1 MTEVVAGGAAAEG
14 RSAGAAVDYGG
25 IAGVGRSGGYRQSRR
40 IGTGDPGRGCGFG
53 AGAGFVADAGG
64 DSHLMNSAW
73 IATSQEGRQNVG
85 RIEDR
90 GTQRASRELEDR
102 AAGRLEG
109 EEGGGGGDVG
119 DGVPGQAVVVAVAL
133 GDGRRGRRKRNCLDL
148 GKPLHLRWHWHS
160 RRHSKDWA
168 GPGCLD
174 ATTDRSTPA
183 WTDYWMLL
191 DAAGY
196 AEAEGPL
203 ERGAGAGGLPH
214 QSSTQGVAAQQ
225 LPGPPGKQRKAEQAQ
240 SQSPPPQQ
248 QQRRGDAT
256 RRAAAASWRVSRKE
270 GSFGPGVKR
279 ILLESKIGGRE
290 LTGGWAQIG
299 SWMRRTKMRTGSEL
313 GLSRDLPLV
322 NLSRLGSRCVGVSGE
337 DNGRIGDVGRTLA
350 SARGS
355 AKGAKGAKGRGMAMA
370 SNIRQCYVMIAPRE
384 VKIHGIIT

>member
-133 GDGRRGRRKRNCLDL
+133 GDGRRGRRKRNS
-148 GKPLHLRWHWHS
+148 PRT
-160 RRHSKDWA
+160 A
-168 GPGCLD
+168 
-174 ATTDRSTPA
+174 
-183 WTDYWMLL
+183 
-191 DAAGY
+191 
-196 AEAEGPL
+196 
-203 ERGAGAGGLPH
+203 
-214 QSSTQGVAAQQ
+214 
-225 LPGPPGKQRKAEQAQ
+225 RKATQ
-240 SQSPPPQQ
+240 SRAS
-248 QQRRGDAT
+248 AIT
-256 RRAAAASWRVSRKE
+256 ITTTTAAAASKDATEMVFETMKQDC
-270 GSFGPGVKR
+270 F
-279 ILLESKIGGRE
+279 
-290 LTGGWAQIG
+290 
-299 SWMRRTKMRTGSEL
+299 L
-313 GLSRDLPLV
+313 GLAAR
-322 NLSRLGSRCVGVSGE
+322 RCDEESCCCQ
-337 DNGRIGDVGRTLA
+337 LA
-350 SARGS
+350 CLA
-355 AKGAKGAKGRGMAMA
+355 
-370 SNIRQCYVMIAPRE
+370 
-384 VKIHGIIT
+384 